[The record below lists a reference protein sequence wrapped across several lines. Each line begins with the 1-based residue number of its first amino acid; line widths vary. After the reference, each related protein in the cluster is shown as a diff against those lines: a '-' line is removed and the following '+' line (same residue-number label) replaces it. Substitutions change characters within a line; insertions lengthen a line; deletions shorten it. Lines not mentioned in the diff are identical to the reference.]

1 MVSSFYANAGLDS
14 VRDARKVWGAIL
26 DEARATYEAA
36 RAECE
41 AGADIF
47 EAAKALE
54 GLCTALRV
62 NNALAVAEVAFDREY
77 EARRTKYEDW
87 GEDA

>member
-1 MVSSFYANAGLDS
+1 MVSSFYASAGLDS

-26 DEARATYEAA
+26 DEARAAYEAA
-36 RAECE
+36 RAQ
-41 AGADIF
+41 AGADSF
-47 EAAKALE
+47 EAEKALE

-62 NNALAVAEVAFDREY
+62 NDALAIAEVAFDREY